1 MAIDL
6 RSIFLSTCLILPL
19 LGSLDILT
27 TTWRMH
33 NLNCRLHSTLH
44 SYRVSVCEY
53 PVWKYR
59 VFIWY
64 GYEFWE
70 YCRCGQGY
78 SAFWVEKICFH
89 RVDIGPDEHPVHY
102 NAIVSYVSPTT
113 NFIANIAVTMHPPHF
128 ASSTP
133 VHSLSLRFP
142 FFSTIVSNCA

>member
-70 YCRCGQGY
+70 YCRYGQEY
-78 SAFWVEKICFH
+78 STFWVEKLLLPCRYWPRWAPCSLQRNSFICFA
-89 RVDIGPDEHPVHY
+89 DNKLFSEHCRHY
-102 NAIVSYVSPTT
+102 
-113 NFIANIAVTMHPPHF
+113 
-128 ASSTP
+128 ASSAFCLFYSSAFAIAT
-133 VHSLSLRFP
+133 FP